1 MEVVSSFLVVGKDG
15 CDVKCIRSRLLL
27 NIHSI
32 YPNSTTTTS
41 EAGRKNCQCVKK
53 GKKLKRNNSNIQVSS
68 SFLLTCTAAAAAC
81 CGFSRTEETKLVFGE
96 SLNKTNC
103 RLQDLAN
110 TCNLIFGGGFPKR
123 SSKKYFLYQNEGRF
137 DKRQN
142 FLLDYF
148 LEPFPTIVN
157 EHESLK
163 NQQIQILCR
172 NFI

>member
-68 SFLLTCTAAAAAC
+68 SFLLTCTAAS

-123 SSKKYFLYQNEGRF
+123 SSKKYFLYRNEGRF
-137 DKRQN
+137 GKGTK
-142 FLLDYF
+142 FVLDF
-148 LEPFPTIVN
+148 FWNP
-157 EHESLK
+157 SL
-163 NQQIQILCR
+163 QL
-172 NFI
+172 

>member
-41 EAGRKNCQCVKK
+41 EAGRKNCQCVKR

-68 SFLLTCTAAAAAC
+68 SFLLTCTAAAAC